1 MSERTEKNAGLVRTE
16 DRGCALDAN
25 RGGGDHGLV
34 NPEKRARK
42 PQLFSTRALFP
53 IRPGTPGVVTI
64 PSTDFKSPTGDI
76 SIALPALLDVGF
88 YFLVP
93 ISHAATSTG
102 RGAYCFF
109 LNVGN

>member
-1 MSERTEKNAGLVRTE
+1 M
-16 DRGCALDAN
+16 
-25 RGGGDHGLV
+25 
-34 NPEKRARK
+34 EKRAPK
-42 PQLFSTRALFP
+42 PELFSTRALLP
-53 IRPGTPGVVTI
+53 IRPGTPGVVTV
-64 PSTDFKSPTGDI
+64 PSTDFKSHKHRFACPF
-76 SIALPALLDVGF
+76 LDVGF

>member
-1 MSERTEKNAGLVRTE
+1 MFRNYQAHRIL
-16 DRGCALDAN
+16 
-25 RGGGDHGLV
+25 
-34 NPEKRARK
+34 RARSD
-42 PQLFSTRALFP
+42 PE
-53 IRPGTPGVVTI
+53 
-64 PSTDFKSPTGDI
+64 TDFCFSYRSRVI

-102 RGAYCFF
+102 RGAYCLF